1 MFRGSRFVKKLVL
14 TFAPFSY
21 LTAAAIGNAVEEE
34 EEEEEK
40 SVSVGANRKYL
51 ILFFS
56 KNEIISARILNGG
69 LSTTTQSCG

>member
-21 LTAAAIGNAVEEE
+21 LTDAAIDNAVE